1 MRRKNPDDVYEP
13 TGSAYSQVVA
23 SPVEEM
29 VFVAGTVPKDESGS
43 LVGAGDMGTQIRQV
57 VENIE
62 ASLSGE
68 GATLSD
74 VVRVRTF
81 TTDMERYLS
90 AESIV
95 LEYFGE
101 EKPAST
107 LVSVEG
113 LADDF
118 DGVKEGTKDT
128 EDAEYMV
135 EVDATAVLR

>member
-13 TGSAYSQVVA
+13 AESAYSQVVA

-29 VFVAGTVPKDESGS
+29 VFVAGTVPKDEQDNI
-43 LVGAGDMGTQIRQV
+43 VGAGDMGAQIRQV

-62 ASLSGE
+62 ASLSCE

-81 TTDMERYLS
+81 TTDMERYLC
-90 AESIV
+90 AERIV
-95 LEYFGE
+95 LDYFE
-101 EKPAST
+101 DEKPAST
-107 LVSVEG
+107 LVSVER

-118 DGVKEGTKDT
+118 DGVRGDPKVTD
-128 EDAEYMV
+128 DAGYMV
-135 EVDATAVLR
+135 EVDATAVLL